1 MLAGFVVVSTVNYG
15 RYGIHGLNQLQVSE
29 HQCSFFGKSG
39 RCKDL
44 AESGSQFCF
53 WHDPDA
59 DKTGDDVKGRLEERA
74 KNGQPMEGFILRK
87 ANLDNVNLVNHG
99 SSKPF
104 QLINGDLSRAS
115 LHKAHLYRIDL
126 SGTRLLK
133 ANLSN
138 ANLHRANLS
147 GCNLLGVNLKN
158 SLLDHV
164 YWGDKLYQEQE
175 AEADPDNAITMY
187 EEAEESARN
196 IRRHCEHLGMMT
208 AAGHFFYRERV
219 FHRLQMPKY
228 SRQRLISYL
237 VDKISGY
244 GESPLRVVVFSIV
257 LIMLCSFVY
266 LFTGVQDGDT
276 VVRFSESAGLSQN
289 LLYWLDCLYFSVVTF
304 TTLGYG
310 DLTPLGLSRIFAA
323 CEAFTGSFSLALF
336 VVLFVKKM
344 IR

>member
-1 MLAGFVVVSTVNYG
+1 MEK
-15 RYGIHGLNQLQVSE
+15 YGIHGLNQLQVSE
-29 HQCSFFGKSG
+29 HQCSFSGKSG

-53 WHDPDA
+53 WHDPDV
-59 DKTGDDVKGRLEERA
+59 DKTGEDVKERLEERA
-74 KNGQPMEGFILRK
+74 KNGQPMDGFILRK
-87 ANLDNVNLVNHG
+87 ANLDNVDLVNHC
-99 SSKPF
+99 SNKPF
-104 QLINGDLSRAS
+104 QLINSDLSRAS

-126 SGTRLLK
+126 SGSRLLK
-133 ANLSN
+133 ANLSH

-164 YWGDKLYQEQE
+164 CWGDKLFQEKE
-175 AEADPDNAITMY
+175 AEANPENAAAMY

-196 IRRHCEHLGMMT
+196 IRRHCEQQGMVAT
-208 AAGHFFYRERV
+208 AGHFFYRERV

-228 SRQRLISYL
+228 SRQRLLSL
-237 VDKISGY
+237 VVDLISGY
-244 GESPLRVVVFSIV
+244 GESPLRVVMFSLG
-257 LIMLCSFVY
+257 LIFVCSFLY
-266 LFTGVQDGDT
+266 LLTGIQDGDT
-276 VVRFSESAGLSQN
+276 IVRFNDSAGLVQN
-289 LLYWLDCLYFSVVTF
+289 LFYWLDCLYFSVVTF

-310 DLTPLGLSRIFAA
+310 DLTPLGVSRIIAA
-323 CEAFTGSFSLALF
+323 SEAFTGSFSLALF

>member
-1 MLAGFVVVSTVNYG
+1 MLANRTLSALTDQEK
-15 RYGIHGLNQLQVSE
+15 YGIQGLNQLQISE
-29 HQCSFFGKSG
+29 HQCAFAGKLG
-39 RCKDL
+39 RCKDSVE
-44 AESGSQFCF
+44 AGSQFCF

-59 DKTGDDVKGRLEERA
+59 DKTGEDVKEKLEERA

-87 ANLDNVNLVNHG
+87 ANLDNVDLVNHG
-99 SSKPF
+99 SNKPF
-104 QLINGDLSRAS
+104 QLIYSDLSRAS
-115 LHKAHLYRIDL
+115 LNKAHLYRIDL
-126 SGTRLLK
+126 SGSRLLK

-138 ANLHRANLS
+138 ANLHRANLAE
-147 GCNLLGVNLKN
+147 CNLLGVNLKN

-164 YWGDKLYQEQE
+164 CWGEKLYQEKE
-175 AEADPDNAITMY
+175 AEANPENAITMY

-196 IRRHCEHLGMMT
+196 IRRHCEHLGMMSV
-208 AAGHFFYRERV
+208 AGHFFYRERV

-228 SRQRLISYL
+228 SQKRLLSWL
-237 VDKISGY
+237 VDLISGY
-244 GESPLRVVVFSIV
+244 GESPLRVVMFSLG
-257 LIMLCSFVY
+257 LIFLCSFLY

-276 VVRFSESAGLSQN
+276 IVRFNGSVGLFQN
-289 LLYWLDCLYFSVVTF
+289 VLYWLDCLYFSVVTF

-310 DLTPLGLSRIFAA
+310 DLTPFGLSRIFAA

>member
-1 MLAGFVVVSTVNYG
+1 MS
-15 RYGIHGLNQLQVSE
+15 QLKGPG
-29 HQCSFFGKSG
+29 HQCSYFGKSG
-39 RCKDL
+39 RCKDG
-44 AESGSQFCF
+44 AEPGSQLCF
-53 WHDPDA
+53 WHDPDV
-59 DKTGDDVKGRLEERA
+59 DKSGEGIKEKLEERA
-74 KNGQPMEGFILRK
+74 KTGLPMEGFILRK

-99 SSKPF
+99 SGKPY
-104 QLINGDLSRAS
+104 QLIDCDLSRAS
-115 LHKAHLYRIDL
+115 LCNGHFYRVDL
-126 SGTRLLK
+126 SGSRLLK

-138 ANLHRANLS
+138 ANLHRANLD

-164 YWGDKLYQEQE
+164 RWGEKLYQERE
-175 AEADPDNAITMY
+175 AAANPENAIALY

-196 IRRHCEHLGMMT
+196 IRRHCEHLGMMRV
-208 AAGHFFYRERV
+208 AGHFYYQERV

-228 SRQRLISYL
+228 SRQRAVSYL

-244 GESPLRVVVFSIV
+244 GESPLRVVVFSMALIV
-257 LIMLCSFVY
+257 FCSFIY

-276 VVRFSESAGLSQN
+276 ILRFDENVGLAQN
-289 LLYWLDCLYFSVVTF
+289 LRYWLDCLYFSVVTF